1 MKIFYVAIFGGC
13 GCVARYLV
21 SGWVYALFGRGLPW
35 GTLAVNVLGSFLLGF
50 LLDLNLRSALFSPD
64 VRIGLTVGFMGGFT
78 TFSTFSFETVRL
90 LEEGSWWQAGGN
102 ILLNVFVCIVFAAAG
117 IALARQ
123 I

>member
-1 MKIFYVAIFGGC
+1 MKVLYIALFGGC
-13 GCVARYLV
+13 GCVTRYLV
-21 SGWVYALFGRGLPW
+21 SGWTYTLLGRSLPW
-35 GTLAVNVLGSFLLGF
+35 GTLAVNVLGSFLLGL

-64 VRIGLTVGFMGGFT
+64 VRVGLTVGFMGGFT

-102 ILLNVFVCIVFAAAG
+102 VLLNVVVCIIFAGLG

-123 I
+123 L